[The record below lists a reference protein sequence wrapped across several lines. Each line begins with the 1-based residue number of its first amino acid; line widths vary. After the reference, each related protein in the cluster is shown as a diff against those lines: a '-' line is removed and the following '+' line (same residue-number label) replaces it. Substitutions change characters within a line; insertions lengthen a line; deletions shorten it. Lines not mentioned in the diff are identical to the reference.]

1 MGAVV
6 TLSDLEN
13 HPSVFIIQRGSP
25 CLYQIIMGSVL
36 LHSHLKLSCSWP
48 WTVQL
53 LMLGVDSPMIHQS
66 LSLACLRP
74 SRLRDVGE
82 LKAAV
87 CQFLRPFSFRY
98 TVLRW
103 AIWPSL
109 ILEQGSIMTFPSK
122 PKGSRKDWCPGN
134 ICRALGPCQE
144 VVPCSFVSLTQI
156 SQIM

>member
-1 MGAVV
+1 M
-6 TLSDLEN
+6 SDLEN
-13 HPSVFIIQRGSP
+13 HPSVFIIQSGSP
-25 CLYQIIMGSVL
+25 CFYQIIMGSVL
-36 LHSHLKLSCSWP
+36 LHSHLKLSCPLP

-87 CQFLRPFSFRY
+87 CQFLRPFSFCY
-98 TVLRW
+98 TGLFTVLRW

-144 VVPCSFVSLTQI
+144 LVPCSLVSSTQI